1 VDTRRQSVWTVEALK
16 ARRKHAKRG
25 HLIRNTHAE
34 RPYAPPSD
42 ALRFRLGEVT
52 TSMGES

>member
-34 RPYAPPSD
+34 RPYAPPD
-42 ALRFRLGEVT
+42 ALKFRLGEVT